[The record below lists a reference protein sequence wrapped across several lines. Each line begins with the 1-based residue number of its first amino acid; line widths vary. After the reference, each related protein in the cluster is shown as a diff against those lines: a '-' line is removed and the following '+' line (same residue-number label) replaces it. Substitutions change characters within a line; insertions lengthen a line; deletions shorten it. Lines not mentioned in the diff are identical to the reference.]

1 MWENNKGNL
10 DNAKS
15 SWSSK
20 KIPDIDIMDND
31 KRNGLILAAMN
42 QHREVIE
49 FLLENGI
56 NINHQD
62 VGGKSALHYAAEQ
75 KNKKMC
81 LFLLMNKID
90 HSLQDNEGKL
100 AGQGLDTSDMKIFM
114 DEVLQLLK

>member
-90 HSLQDNEGKL
+90 HSLQNNEGKL